1 MHAEATSAQ
10 PMQDINVWVGYI
22 IVGYV
27 IIILYYTLVKAVC
40 RFNQDGVGGGR
51 GGLRQYARPADP
63 PTCRFREHLVTVRG
77 Q

>member
-10 PMQDINVWVGYI
+10 PMQDINVGGIYYSGIYYNYI
-22 IVGYV
+22 I
-27 IIILYYTLVKAVC
+27 LHLVKAVC